1 MAKKKSI
8 KDGIKA
14 RGFFRLNI
22 VNPDGSIAGDS
33 GWRENQIVDNGFQQ
47 FLQYALIASAG
58 SKTVTHAALGT
69 GTVPGASATS
79 LPGELTDAAGCRC
92 AVTTGTTGS
101 KTVSFTFTLNSN
113 VITAARTIN
122 NVGLFNG
129 STTNTGTLMAGNTY
143 ATSAL
148 ATNQS
153 VNGTY
158 NITFS

>member
-1 MAKKKSI
+1 MAKKKTTQ
-8 KDGIKA
+8 DGIKA
-14 RGFFRLNI
+14 RGFYRLNI
-22 VNPDGSIAGDS
+22 VNPDGSITGDS
-33 GWRENQIVDNGFQQ
+33 GWKENQIVDNGFQQ
-47 FLQYALIASAG
+47 FLQYALIGSAG
-58 SKTVTHAALGT
+58 SKTVTHVALGT
-69 GTVPGASATS
+69 GTAPGASATA

-113 VITAARTIN
+113 VITAARTIQ

-129 STTNTGTLMAGNTY
+129 STTNAGTLMAGNTY

>member
-1 MAKKKSI
+1 MAKKKTTQ
-8 KDGIKA
+8 DGIKA
-14 RGFFRLNI
+14 RGFYRLNI
-22 VNPDGSIAGDS
+22 VNPDGSITGDS
-33 GWRENQIVDNGFQQ
+33 GWRENQIVDNGFKQ
-47 FLQYALIASAG
+47 FLQYALIGSAG
-58 SKTVTHAALGT
+58 SKTVTHVALGT
-69 GTVPGASATS
+69 GTAPAAAATA

-113 VITAARTIN
+113 VITAARTIQ

-129 STTNTGTLMAGNTY
+129 STTNAGTLMAGNTY